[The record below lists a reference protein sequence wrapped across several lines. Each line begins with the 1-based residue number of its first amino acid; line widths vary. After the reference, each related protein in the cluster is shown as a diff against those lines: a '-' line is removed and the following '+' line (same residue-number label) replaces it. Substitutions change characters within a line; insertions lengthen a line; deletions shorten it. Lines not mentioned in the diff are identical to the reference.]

1 MSEAL
6 AARLGRD
13 FQRGDILFREGD
25 PGDVMYVIQSG
36 CVRITKR
43 IDGQEATIA
52 ELRAGECVGEVALFT
67 NRARSATAVVVQPT
81 RCIIIDVV
89 TLELMVTKS
98 PEIAVRFIRSLAA
111 RLEDSNAKLQILAHR
126 DSRTRFVLAVAHHAQ
141 HSMEQTPEGAWI
153 RRSIGD
159 VAVEAAVPEHEI
171 AEIAR
176 RLIRLDLIRVDQT
189 GILVPNVTRLYE
201 FVEFADG

>member
-1 MSEAL
+1 MSDAL

-25 PGDVMYVIQSG
+25 LGDVMYVVQSG

-43 IDGQEATIA
+43 IDGQETTIA
-52 ELRAGECVGEVALFT
+52 DLRAGECVGEVALFA
-67 NRARSATAVVVQPT
+67 NRVRSATAVVVQPT
-81 RCIIIDVV
+81 RCLVIDID
-89 TLELMVTKS
+89 TLEVMVTHS
-98 PEIAVRFIRSLAA
+98 PEIAVRFIKLMAE
-111 RLEDSNAKLQILAHR
+111 RLDDATAKLQILAHR

-141 HSMEQTPEGAWI
+141 ASIERGGEGIWI
-153 RRSIGD
+153 RRSVGD
-159 VAVEAAVPEHEI
+159 IAVEAAVPEHEI

-176 RLIRLDLIRVDQT
+176 RLIRLDLIRVDQS
-189 GILVPNVTRLYE
+189 GILVPEVGRLYE